1 MDQLVPLS
9 EAEVTHLCTN
19 VTPKIRDF
27 CCTHMAPDFPEDFVR
42 GTCKT
47 PAEDLTAAPPFTEE
61 QWWGFINERIV
72 SPDPDLTGSEAQ

>member
-9 EAEVTHLCTN
+9 EAEITHLCAN

-42 GTCKT
+42 GTRKT
-47 PAEDLTAAPPFTEE
+47 
-61 QWWGFINERIV
+61 G
-72 SPDPDLTGSEAQ
+72 